1 MSDLLWEQ
9 EGTKIIMDDIIV
21 HGKSNAEHDARLEEV
36 LDTVK
41 ESGLKLNKGKW
52 EFRKEEFL
60 VTKLAKMALAQIP
73 KK

>member
-41 ESGLKLNKGKW
+41 ESGLKLNKGK
-52 EFRKEEFL
+52 
-60 VTKLAKMALAQIP
+60 
-73 KK
+73 